1 MKCWARNVSTNCCDV
16 QSAEHYV
23 SKGLFSSD
31 TVRVSGFEFLRGET
45 KEIPINS
52 LVRNCLCETHNNAL
66 STVDAEAIKLS
77 EALQYVVSLRK
88 TRSQQKPKR
97 WSVHRK
103 KIDYVKVKRWFVKT
117 ILGMDVFIAKNH
129 TFALDTDF
137 LAKLAFGEADINQH
151 VSLEIGSNVGDDM
164 VIDEVVS
171 VLPIYSDAE
180 CAGIVLDIYGFRI
193 TCKMGR
199 FADKSIKQKLKIRVY
214 EQNHLSCLIELKS

>member
-1 MKCWARNVSTNCCDV
+1 MKCWAKNVSTSCCNV

-31 TVRVSGFEFLRGET
+31 IVRVSGFEFLKGET
-45 KEIPINS
+45 KEIPINN

-88 TRSQQKPKR
+88 LRSQQKHQR

-103 KIDYVKVKRWFVKT
+103 QIDYVKVKRWFVKT

-129 TFALDTDF
+129 GLALGVDF

-151 VSLEIGSNVGDDM
+151 VSLEIGSQIGDDM
-164 VIDEVVS
+164 VIDRVVS
-171 VLPIYSDAE
+171 VLPIYSDNE
-180 CAGIVLDIYGFRI
+180 CAGIVLDLYGFRI
-193 TCKMGR
+193 ACKLGR
-199 FADKSIKQKLKIRVY
+199 FADKSIKQKLKIKVY
-214 EQNHLSCLIELKS
+214 EKSNLSCLIELKS